1 MTTISSQSFFSKG
14 PVQVVGNETTQ
25 QESLQKVAETPTS
38 PLRSRLATTV
48 AGTVGKVKGI
58 TKSIQAKETS
68 LPSGILQTGG
78 AVAGGTLG
86 VVGDIVSSTPVVK
99 DVVQS
104 VAEPISEGVKATQN
118 WLANNP
124 TFQNVVTTE
133 VADNIANV
141 INSDPDIAK
150 NAQAVNDIAN
160 AVLLAKGGAQAAS
173 KSVNLAK
180 ETAVKGGELVSE
192 TVESAVSSP
201 LAKGAVDITKMA
213 GETLARVPSRVATNV
228 AEKQAQE
235 AVIRYLPTPKAQVAA
250 RDGIDVVDVTTLP
263 EVVKT
268 PQAQKLVQVVK
279 DFAQG
284 KTKTDPIEVVGEPIT
299 KRVKDLDTQR
309 KTIGA
314 QLGEVSKNLGIVTKP
329 ELSSGV
335 FARLIEVPGLQGLTV
350 SPTGK
355 LNFSKTTLTSKATA
369 PDRKALQEAYS
380 QATRW
385 GDGEKAHLYR
395 QELFEILGGKK
406 KGRAEV
412 TDTQEGGLDAIRS
425 GLSDVLESKNGQ
437 YKTLSNEYRKIV
449 QPLGDLRKLMKNI
462 DPNSTDDILNMS
474 AGLLAR
480 RITSAA
486 ASNPQIKQLLQ
497 NLDEAGVKGTT
508 KESVTQLQDLYNI
521 LNKYYDIAP
530 KTGFQNLTKEATADS
545 LVGTIKETARDI
557 AGKSNAVRQKALEDY
572 LDELLTETR

>member
-1 MTTISSQSFFSKG
+1 MANIQEAIEYSKKNPNSSFA
-14 PVQVVGNETTQ
+14 NELKRRIESGQMNEELKAAGLTQ
-25 QESLQKVAETPTS
+25 YLAPEKESLGSKLAERAKTIASEVTGAPARKIIKEAQPGEE
-38 PLRSRLATTV
+38 PLAAAEVLTRTAQAPIRV
-48 AGTVGKVKGI
+48 AGAV
-58 TKSIQAKETS
+58 
-68 LPSGILQTGG
+68 GG
-78 AVAGGTLG
+78 ALGDVFGAGLEATGLDEKVGEIVSPVVQSEPIQKAIEVYKTLPQETQDVLASILNAANIPLASVGTLG
-86 VVGDIVSSTPVVK
+86 AKTVAEAGVSAAAKGAKTVAEAPVVK
-99 DVVQS
+99 GAIDV
-104 VAEPISEGVKATQN
+104 
-118 WLANNP
+118 
-124 TFQNVVTTE
+124 
-133 VADNIANV
+133 
-141 INSDPDIAK
+141 
-150 NAQAVNDIAN
+150 
-160 AVLLAKGGAQAAS
+160 
-173 KSVNLAK
+173 
-180 ETAVKGGELVSE
+180 
-192 TVESAVSSP
+192 
-201 LAKGAVDITKMA
+201 TKMA
-213 GETLARVPSRVATNV
+213 GESLARVPSRVATNV

-235 AVIRYLPTPKAQVAA
+235 AVIRSLPTPKAQVAA

-314 QLGEVSKNLGIVTKP
+314 QLGEISKNLGIVTKP
-329 ELSSGV
+329 ELSKGV
-335 FARLIEVPGLQGLTV
+335 FDRLVQVPGLQGLTV
-350 SPTGK
+350 SPNGK
-355 LNFSKTTLTSKATA
+355 LNFAKTTLTSKATA

-406 KGRAEV
+406 KGLAEV
-412 TDTQEGGLDAIRS
+412 TDTQESGLEAIRA

-462 DPNSTDDILNMS
+462 DPNSTEDILNMS

-497 NLDEAGVKGTT
+497 NLDEAGIKGTT

-530 KTGFQNLTKEATADS
+530 KTGFQNLTREATADS

-572 LDELLTETR
+572 LEELLTETR

>member
-1 MTTISSQSFFSKG
+1 MANIQEAIEYSKKNPSSSFANELKKRIESGQMNNELKAAGLTQYLTPEKETLGSKLTERAKTIASEVTGAPARKI
-14 PVQVVGNETTQ
+14 
-25 QESLQKVAETPTS
+25 VAEAQPGEEPLAAAEVITRTAQAPIRAAGEVGGALGDVLGAGLEATGLDEKIGSVIS
-38 PLRSRLATTV
+38 PIVQSEPIQKAIDVYKTLPQETQDVLASIFNAANIPLAGVGASGAKTV
-48 AGTVGKVKGI
+48 A
-58 TKSIQAKETS
+58 E
-68 LPSGILQTGG
+68 
-78 AVAGGTLG
+78 AG
-86 VVGDIVSSTPVVK
+86 VS
-99 DVVQS
+99 
-104 VAEPISEGVKATQN
+104 
-118 WLANNP
+118 
-124 TFQNVVTTE
+124 
-133 VADNIANV
+133 
-141 INSDPDIAK
+141 
-150 NAQAVNDIAN
+150 
-160 AVLLAKGGAQAAS
+160 AA
-173 KSVNLAK
+173 
-180 ETAVKGGELVSE
+180 
-192 TVESAVSSP
+192 
-201 LAKGAVDITKMA
+201 AKGAKTVAEAPIVKGAIDVTKMA
-213 GETLARVPSRVATNV
+213 GESLARVPSRVATNV

-235 AVIRYLPTPKAQVAA
+235 AVIKSLPTPKAQVAA
-250 RDGIDVVDVTTLP
+250 RDGVDITDITTLP
-263 EVVKT
+263 EVAASS
-268 PQAQKLVQVVK
+268 QAKKLVQTVK

-284 KTKTDPIEVVGEPIT
+284 KTKVDPIEIVGEPII

-314 QLGEVSKNLGIVTKP
+314 QLGEVSKNLGVVTKP

-355 LNFSKTTLTSKATA
+355 LNFAKTTLTSKATA

>member
-1 MTTISSQSFFSKG
+1 MANIQEAIEYSKKNPNSSFANELKKRIESGQMNNELKAAGLTQYLTPEKETLGSKLTERAKTIASEVTGAPARKIIAEAQPGEEPLAAAEVITRTAQAPIRAAGEVGGAIGDVFGAGLEATGLDEKIGSVVSPIVQSEPIQKAIDVYKTLPQETQDVLASIFNAANIPLAG
-14 PVQVVGNETTQ
+14 VGASGAKT
-25 QESLQKVAETPTS
+25 VAE
-38 PLRSRLATTV
+38 
-48 AGTVGKVKGI
+48 AG
-58 TKSIQAKETS
+58 
-68 LPSGILQTGG
+68 
-78 AVAGGTLG
+78 
-86 VVGDIVSSTPVVK
+86 VS
-99 DVVQS
+99 
-104 VAEPISEGVKATQN
+104 
-118 WLANNP
+118 
-124 TFQNVVTTE
+124 
-133 VADNIANV
+133 
-141 INSDPDIAK
+141 
-150 NAQAVNDIAN
+150 
-160 AVLLAKGGAQAAS
+160 AA
-173 KSVNLAK
+173 
-180 ETAVKGGELVSE
+180 
-192 TVESAVSSP
+192 
-201 LAKGAVDITKMA
+201 AKGAKTVAEAPIVKGAIDVTKMA
-213 GETLARVPSRVATNV
+213 GESLARVPSRVATNV

-235 AVIRYLPTPKAQVAA
+235 AVIKSLPTPKAQVAA
-250 RDGIDVVDVTTLP
+250 RDGVDITDITTLP
-263 EVVKT
+263 EVAASS
-268 PQAQKLVQVVK
+268 QAKKLVQTVK

-284 KTKTDPIEVVGEPIT
+284 KTKVDPIEIVGEPII

-314 QLGEVSKNLGIVTKP
+314 QLGEVSKNLGVVTKP